1 MTNIVSVETEVDF
14 RETTFSVSGYLNFIL
29 RYGGGVGPLSK
40 RKMALAKN
48 PQPFVSLRRFVLDT
62 SDNDAADK
70 VLEKIY
76 TYSGGES
83 TYSVK
88 ARKPK
93 KIVDSSELERI
104 KELENSIKCS
114 PLYKTLPAVSIKNSK
129 TGEVICTNTSV
140 QTVAGTN
147 IYMQPNNLS
156 LELYADRNI
165 DAGKVPMYKG
175 SIDIEFSSKTKNKK
189 INILQEITKNPDT
202 LAYLF
207 RWNATWQL
215 TLENKKMNQPF
226 ASPADRKKYEDLL
239 KRKLS
244 VFAMTAQ
251 FELTSWKPYE
261 NRATFTVRFCQASE
275 PRTSIT
281 KPGNEGVFM
290 QGSTAGFTDA
300 LIRQISK
307 NDSLFF
313 YSIREAPKSLFDLS
327 DPNVIYEFSR
337 GSANAETATQGGT
350 TASPSIAHGSFFLL
364 RSLIIAVV
372 QTFYKETTLLDKETY
387 KNILFDKEKY
397 DKFLLFIDE
406 TNMPTEV
413 GTFFSTGMD
422 LRNTFETMTVE
433 FNVFRNFINSFTSK
447 YSKTTF
453 DFFLEKIFSDLVPT
467 ILKSSLSSEGGE
479 DRGRYRT
486 IGNEN
491 VIFNMSQKNVQSSF
505 GQGYSIRARRINK
518 DFLGKKLAPG
528 ASTRPK
534 NKVYHL
540 DSRLDSVP
548 SNINQ
553 AGALRLKN
561 ITSRT
566 LLRTIFEIAD
576 TTQGSFANAMIIDR
590 NDDTESIIL
599 NVEEKKRISEM
610 KNSEL
615 SKVGIIPI
623 NWYNKSDPKDN
634 LSYRVISEGGN
645 SPFSFSAIEHKHRQT
660 IRLTEAGEKPFRRET
675 YNVSFSIASVL
686 GVEPNRVAFSF
697 PPSLFGFD
705 SSDEDLFGFTSVYN
719 CSSVSISYSAEK
731 SYFITNVSAEYQSRL
746 DTRKTELN
754 EAAEVAAKE
763 KEERALKKVY
773 TNERLR
779 KEIVDIRK
787 DKGAHKDLVSKTKRA
802 IEETENKIERLE
814 NPSLATRFS
823 ESPFAMAAAVP
834 TLWSLNPHA
843 AALATKKIS
852 ATATSALGR
861 KARLKR
867 EKEYLVGLKKQLKTE
882 TAHAAKREK

>member
-1 MTNIVSVETEVDF
+1 MTNAVSVETEIDF

-40 RKMALAKN
+40 GKMARAKN

-93 KIVDSSELERI
+93 KIVDNSELERI

-114 PLYKTLPAVSIKNSK
+114 PLYKTLPEVTIKNSK
-129 TGEVICTNTSV
+129 TGQVVCTNTNV
-140 QTVAGTN
+140 QPVPGTD
-147 IYMQPNNLS
+147 IYMQPNNLN

-165 DAGKVPMYKG
+165 DAGKVPMYRG

-215 TLENKKMNQPF
+215 TLENKKVNQPF

-244 VFAMTAQ
+244 VFATTGQ

-261 NRATFTVRFCQASE
+261 NRATFTVRFFQASE
-275 PRTSIT
+275 PRTSVT
-281 KPGNEGVFM
+281 NPGNEGVFM
-290 QGSTAGFTDA
+290 QGSSGESNTTNDPNSIFRPAQMGFTDA

-313 YSIREAPKSLFDLS
+313 YSIREAPKSAVTGVLSTAARLVDFS

-337 GSANAETATQGGT
+337 GSANAETAAQGGT
-350 TASPSIAHGSFFLL
+350 TASPSIANGSFFLL

-372 QTFYKETTLLDKETY
+372 QTFYKETTLLDKEFY

-413 GTFFSTGMD
+413 GTFFSTGTD

-433 FNVFRNFINSFTSK
+433 FNVFRSFILSFTSK

-453 DFFLEKIFSDLVPT
+453 DFFLEKIFSDLVPM
-467 ILKSSLSSEGGE
+467 ILKSSLSSKGT

-548 SNINQ
+548 NNISQ

-566 LLRTIFEIAD
+566 LLKTIFEIAD

-590 NDDTESIIL
+590 SDDTESIIL

-645 SPFSFSAIEHKHRQT
+645 SPFSFSAIEDKHRQT
-660 IRLTEAGEKPFRRET
+660 IRLTEAGEKPFRREI
-675 YNVSFSIASVL
+675 YNVSFSVASVL
-686 GVEPNRVAFSF
+686 GIEPNRVAFSF

-705 SSDEDLFGFTSVYN
+705 SSDEDLFGFTGVYN
-719 CSSVSISYSAEK
+719 CSSVSIGYSAEK
-731 SYFITNVSAEYQSRL
+731 SYFTTNVSAEYQSSL

-754 EAAEVAAKE
+754 ERT
-763 KEERALKKVY
+763 EEQQFLFDVQEIQK
-773 TNERLR
+773 LR
-779 KEIVDIRK
+779 QEN
-787 DKGAHKDLVSKTKRA
+787 SF
-802 IEETENKIERLE
+802 NKI
-814 NPSLATRFS
+814 
-823 ESPFAMAAAVP
+823 M
-834 TLWSLNPHA
+834 
-843 AALATKKIS
+843 
-852 ATATSALGR
+852 
-861 KARLKR
+861 
-867 EKEYLVGLKKQLKTE
+867 KQVRNRDKP
-882 TAHAAKREK
+882 